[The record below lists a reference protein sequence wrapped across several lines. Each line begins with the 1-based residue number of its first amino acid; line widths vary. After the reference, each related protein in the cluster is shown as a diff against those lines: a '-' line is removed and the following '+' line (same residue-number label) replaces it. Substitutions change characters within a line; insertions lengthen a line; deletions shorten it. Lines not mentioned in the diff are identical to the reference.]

1 MHDSHMA
8 DIVASV
14 ASVTVVV
21 VPMFPMVL
29 VHGSSRADAT
39 IFRMVRLT

>member
-14 ASVTVVV
+14 ASVTIIYKSLRKQSLIYV
-21 VPMFPMVL
+21 
-29 VHGSSRADAT
+29 A
-39 IFRMVRLT
+39 I